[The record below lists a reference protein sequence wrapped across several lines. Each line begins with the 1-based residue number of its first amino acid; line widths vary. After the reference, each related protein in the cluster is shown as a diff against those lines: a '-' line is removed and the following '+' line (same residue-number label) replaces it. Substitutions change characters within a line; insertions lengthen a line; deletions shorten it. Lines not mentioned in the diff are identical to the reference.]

1 MAEISSSENESPKSI
16 KFNHHQEST
25 QSLNAEIEQTAIP
38 VQNKILKIIEES
50 SSRFETNNNP
60 VALNKNE
67 QEIKLNNRVDGNDLK
82 TLRNA
87 LEGITITMNAAQVLR
102 QITKKQLLRLIDKI
116 VILSKSNNLE
126 TLHLKSTTSKSITL
140 LASYK
145 NKQTNQPNLTSIQLA
160 A

>member
-116 VILSKSNNLE
+116 VILSKSNKRE
-126 TLHLKSTTSKSITL
+126 TLHFESTTSKSITL